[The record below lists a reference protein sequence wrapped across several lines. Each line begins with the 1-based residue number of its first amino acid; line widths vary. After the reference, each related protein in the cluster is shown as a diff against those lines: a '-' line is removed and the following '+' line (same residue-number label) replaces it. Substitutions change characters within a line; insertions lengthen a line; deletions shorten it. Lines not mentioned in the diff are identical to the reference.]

1 MSQATKST
9 NSVGKQLEYFRN
21 AEKMIPWKLTVESVT
36 ENGKTR
42 EDRYIDVP
50 SSQWD
55 EAKDNL
61 TVRHLIKEH
70 GFVIQDCIPYET
82 RKPLEV
88 EFKERV
94 VKKVDSEWAIGKQ
107 FLIKSTNTKLEII
120 SNIGGL
126 ELKYVDGTKFPIKTN
141 EVNVEKMLKLEVWS
155 RL

>member
-1 MSQATKST
+1 MKD
-9 NSVGKQLEYFRN
+9 NIEYFRN

-36 ENGKTR
+36 ENGVKR
-42 EDRYIDVP
+42 EDRYISVP
-50 SSQWD
+50 SSQCN

-70 GFVIQDCIPYET
+70 GFVIQDCIPYDT

-88 EFKERV
+88 EFKERI
-94 VKKVDSEWAIGKQ
+94 VKKVENQWSIGQ
-107 FLIKSTNTKLEII
+107 RFLIKSTNTKLEII

-126 ELKYVDGTKFPIKTN
+126 ELKYLDATKFPIKTN
-141 EVNVEKMLKLEVWS
+141 EINVDKMLKLGVWK